1 MLKMRLEW
9 RQLEKIKPPFKKQE
23 LEEMKEMQWGWRG
36 GSEYVSFDCLSETTV
51 AKEVFKVIDVD

>member
-36 GSEYVSFDCLSETTV
+36 GSVYVSFDCLSETTV
-51 AKEVFKVIDVD
+51 AKEVLKVID